1 MKVPDNV
8 NDDQRMQTG
17 SVRVNIRENKQLM
30 KMMKMMMMMMT
41 MMMMIMTKM
50 VVMMMMGNTRV
61 YEVDTGV

>member
-30 KMMKMMMMMMT
+30 KMMKMMMMMTITIMLMMMMT
-41 MMMMIMTKM
+41 MML
-50 VVMMMMGNTRV
+50 TR
-61 YEVDTGV
+61 TL